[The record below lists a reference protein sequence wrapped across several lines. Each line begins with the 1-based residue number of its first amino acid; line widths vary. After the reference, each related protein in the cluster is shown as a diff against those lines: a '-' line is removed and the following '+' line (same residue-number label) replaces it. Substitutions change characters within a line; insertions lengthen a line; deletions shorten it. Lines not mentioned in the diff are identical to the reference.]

1 MFRKITAEI
10 SFYEWANK
18 FDSKALNIKNSEFDI
33 KILFKGFSMDD
44 LQKHIYIQK
53 ALRENIQNILKS
65 SSEWIKS
72 HIVACL
78 TMEEFS

>member
-33 KILFKGFSMDD
+33 KILLKGFSEDD